1 MHFKQLIR
9 TGLLALL
16 AGGSSQVAAQA
27 WPAKPVRMV
36 VGYSPA
42 GAADVIARIV
52 GDAMARALGQPV
64 NVDNKPGAGSTLAS
78 DILARA
84 PADGYTLGLAT
95 ATLYGIDQHL
105 YKVKYKPADFTAITR
120 FTLSPLI
127 LAINKDLGPKNVQ
140 ELVAYIRANPGKL
153 NYSSSGIGGSPH
165 IGGLTLERLAGAKM
179 IHIPFKGGAPA
190 LQSVA
195 SGDVQISFGTA
206 PSVLPLGQQGRVR
219 MIAVSSAQR
228 SAVAPDLP
236 TVAESGLPGFEFT
249 FWFGLFGPAGLP
261 REITDKLFAV
271 ATKVLADPQVKARLL
286 TGGNEAAPSRSP
298 AEFHEWASADGRNSL
313 DRIVQAGVK
322 VE

>member
-1 MHFKQLIR
+1 MKRTLLSLLFALAAMHAAP
-9 TGLLALL
+9 LLA
-16 AGGSSQVAAQA
+16 QA
-27 WPAKPVRMV
+27 YPNKPIRLV

-52 GDAMARALGQPV
+52 GDAMARQLGQPV

-105 YKVKYKPADFTAITR
+105 YKVKYKPGDFTPVTR
-120 FTLSPLI
+120 FTISPLI

-140 ELVAYIRANPGKL
+140 ELVAYLKANPGKL
-153 NYSSSGIGGSPH
+153 NYASSGIGGSPH
-165 IGGLTLERLAGAKM
+165 IGGLTLERLAGSKM
-179 IHIPFKGGAPA
+179 IHIPFKGGSPA

-195 SGDVQISFGTA
+195 SGDVQLSFGTA
-206 PSVLPLGQQGRVR
+206 PSVLPLGQQGLVR
-219 MIAVSSAQR
+219 MLAVSTAQR

-236 TVAESGLPGFEFT
+236 TIAESGLPGFEFT
-249 FWFGLFGPAGLP
+249 FWFGLFGPAGMP

-271 ATKVLADPQVKARLL
+271 ATRVLADPQVKARLL
-286 TGGNEAAPSRSP
+286 AGGNEAAPSRSP
-298 AEFHEWASADGRNSL
+298 AEFNESATADGRNSL
-313 DRIVQAGVK
+313 ERIVQAGVK